1 MNKKA
6 KIVAWALLGLALA
19 SCSNGG
25 DSSSSSTA
33 PSESSQE
40 TSESAS
46 EASSSSSSADSA
58 QYVEV
63 TLGKDII
70 PEGSCFYDAAKP
82 SVTFVDKKENT
93 RTDVTEQSF
102 RTTYKITDKNDST
115 KTYGAG
121 DPLPKGS
128 YSATIQ
134 YRYSKWS
141 KTIDFTVQEKSVDKA
156 SEGKGYH
163 TVTVDSLSPYT
174 YQNYSGIETLSGSGM
189 PSTGDVNILVI
200 PVQFTNE
207 KAQFTTTL
215 KEEEVHD
222 VLEEAFFAEN
232 ENGEDTPW
240 ESLHSYYKK
249 ASFGRLN
256 IQGTVT
262 SIVTYDADDTT
273 LTASDTS
280 IAQKITLNAVKQLQD
295 KGEIDTRDY
304 DSNKDGYIDGVE
316 VVYCTS
322 QPTPSSFGTSSD
334 SNDLWWNFTTNVGG
348 TKSTAKPGAN
358 RIFWS
363 RFDYLTNSYYSN
375 VKDASGNDIG
385 HRVNGNAVDAHTI
398 IHETGHMMGAPDYYS
413 YDHNE
418 GVAGCVDMMDMNIG
432 DHNAYT
438 KMAYN
443 WVAPMVVDG
452 SSDNFEITLPSYT
465 DTGKFLLVRN
475 TTADAWNG
483 TPYDEYLIL
492 EYYTPTG
499 VNEMDSTG
507 YPEWSSQTSS
517 TGSAAYGHG
526 GTYEHPGLQV
536 FHVNARVGSKTGK
549 LNSKGE
555 VPSSGGTLAYT
566 DTPRSSTYTD
576 ADKGTYETA
585 AVLYASNDGET
596 SGRMSQEI
604 NKEGDVVSPTK
615 LRHLKAIVPSGVD
628 SFSGTSYYSSMGNM
642 ANIFGLDSYWGDSSA
657 SDANAKYGGS
667 AYSNYK
673 MRSLYMNGLTFD
685 DGSYFNWNFEITAQ
699 TDDSIT
705 LHFVNVA

>member
-6 KIVAWALLGLALA
+6 KLMAWALLGLTLA
-19 SCSNGG
+19 SCSGG
-25 DSSSSSTA
+25 STPATSDSASSAEEESSSSVQGDQYLDVTIA
-33 PSESSQE
+33 QE
-40 TSESAS
+40 
-46 EASSSSSSADSA
+46 
-58 QYVEV
+58 V
-63 TLGKDII
+63 I

-82 SVTFVDKKENT
+82 TVTFVDKTKDE
-93 RTDVTEQSF
+93 RTDVTDQSF
-102 RTTYKITDKNDST
+102 RTSYEISDKNDST

-121 DPLPKGS
+121 DALPKGS
-128 YSATIQ
+128 YTAYIK
-134 YRYSKWS
+134 YRYDKWS
-141 KTIDFTVQEKSVDKA
+141 KRVDFTVQEKTVEKA

-163 TVTVDSLSPYT
+163 TVSVDSLSQYT
-174 YQNYSGIETLSGSGM
+174 YQNYSGIETLNGSGM
-189 PSTGDVNILVI
+189 PSTGEVKILVI
-200 PVQFTNE
+200 PVQFTNAS
-207 KAQFTTTL
+207 AQFTNA
-215 KEEEVHD
+215 EDVHD
-222 VLEEAFFAEN
+222 ILEEAFFAEN

-256 IQGTVT
+256 ITGKVT
-262 SIVTYDADDTT
+262 SIVTYEAEDTT
-273 LTASDTS
+273 LDASNTS
-280 IAQKITLNAVKQLQD
+280 LASTITKNAINQLVN
-295 KGEIDTRDY
+295 KGEVNLADY

-322 QPTPSSFGTSSD
+322 QPTPSSFGTSD
-334 SNDLWWNFTTNVGG
+334 SGSSDLWWNFTTNAGG
-348 TKSTAKPGAN
+348 VQNLAKPGVN

-363 RFDYLTNSYYSN
+363 RFDYLTNAYYAN
-375 VKDASGNDIG
+375 VKDESGNPIG
-385 HRVNGNAVDAHTI
+385 KRLNGNAVDAHTI

-418 GVAGCVDMMDMNIG
+418 GAAGCVDMMDMNVG

-452 SSDNFEITLPSYT
+452 SSSNFEITLPSYT

-475 TTADAWNG
+475 TVADKWNQ
-483 TPYDEYLIL
+483 TPYDEYLII

-507 YPEWSSQTSS
+507 YPEWSSQVSS

-536 FHVNARVGSKTGK
+536 FHVNARVASEQGS
-549 LNSKGE
+549 LNDKGE
-555 VPSSGGTLAYT
+555 KVKGSGKIAYT
-566 DTPRSSTYTD
+566 DSPKNQTVKDTSS
-576 ADKGTYETA
+576 KTYEDA
-585 AVLYASNDGET
+585 AILYASNDGTT

-604 NKEGDVVSPTK
+604 DDEGNTISPTK
-615 LRHLKAIVPSGVD
+615 LRHLKAITPSGVD

-642 ANIFGLDSYWGDSSA
+642 ANLFGIDSYWGDSKA
-657 SDANAKYGGS
+657 DDANAKYGGS
-667 AYSNYK
+667 SYSNYK

-699 TDDSIT
+699 TDESVTI
-705 LHFVNVA
+705 HFVNVA